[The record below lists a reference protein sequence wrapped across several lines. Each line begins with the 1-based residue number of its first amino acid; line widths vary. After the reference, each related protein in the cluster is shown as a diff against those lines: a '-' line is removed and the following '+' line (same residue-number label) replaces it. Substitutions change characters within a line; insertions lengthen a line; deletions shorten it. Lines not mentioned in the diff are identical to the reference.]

1 MAKFYD
7 EVAIVR
13 EVNYEHNQWFTEAL
27 WAEMLRDKGRDYAR
41 YRHIWLGKYRKH
53 SEAAVFHNWRVGTAE
68 EFEKFVVPGEPV
80 PAGKIGIKRFYFGA
94 DWGYSIDPTV
104 LVRCFIHD
112 RTLYVD
118 YEVYEVGCEVDHR
131 PLLFGGFDDP
141 EIRRLNPHAFQNLV
155 MHKQKLWLGIP
166 HAPT

>member
-1 MAKFYD
+1 FSWNPHSPNDPVDRLLRSHEPPPFTPGMAKFYD

-94 DWGYSIDPTV
+94 DWGFEPPDLRIIEPT
-104 LVRCFIHD
+104 
-112 RTLYVD
+112 
-118 YEVYEVGCEVDHR
+118 E
-131 PLLFGGFDDP
+131 
-141 EIRRLNPHAFQNLV
+141 
-155 MHKQKLWLGIP
+155 
-166 HAPT
+166 